1 MLVRFI
7 NQLSSLVKI
16 KDNSLSCDIFMQCT
30 EIVFIT
36 SIWYVPIFISLYSIG
51 TKSNRLI
58 NISLLLL
65 NYMQQEALKLFC
77 CVCFK
82 PAFHFVNLSSLTSGY
97 NKMLDKMI
105 AKRGQYFSE
114 CDDNLGPGVWQ
125 EQFWGDSYP
134 RLLEIKRKYDPDN
147 HFTCKQCV
155 GSTANAVGSTS
166 IMVLVSYLLVFN
178 H

>member
-1 MLVRFI
+1 MRPYLFSCIPLLPVFHC
-7 NQLSSLVKI
+7 VK
-16 KDNSLSCDIFMQCT
+16 
-30 EIVFIT
+30 
-36 SIWYVPIFISLYSIG
+36 
-51 TKSNRLI
+51 
-58 NISLLLL
+58 
-65 NYMQQEALKLFC
+65 
-77 CVCFK
+77 
-82 PAFHFVNLSSLTSGY
+82 LSSLTSGY

-105 AKRGQYFSE
+105 TKRGQYFSE
-114 CDDNLGPGVWQ
+114 CDDDLGPGGWQ

-155 GSTANAVGSTS
+155 GSTANAFGSTS